1 MALSQASAPQGLA
14 HPLTSSNQ
22 EDSEGTRGPSVPV
35 PVPPGSFAR
44 LVPGVCSQPV
54 SACGFRGPT
63 PWSLWALGS
72 VVACLTAGLTN
83 TLTQGRTQ
91 RDMGLVGQWEKLGE
105 VVRQADLA
113 VPRQAWS
120 CSGRAPTAPPPPA
133 LPSSR
138 VPANSI
144 PGPWWLELHPGHRSH
159 LSVLAQP
166 VSGIVLSGFPMPS
179 APNLGPGLLRAV
191 WVLGGDWVAKAESA
205 KPSDILWTVVGRRKS
220 PALWLGLGGSAGVQP
235 SHSQPQDLSI
245 SPGARG
251 QSCGDRAP
259 LVSLMGGFQRACS
272 QHFPSL
278 GPHPPA
284 LQHLLDWFSSPVL
297 PSQPVGC
304 PEPQPLQTE
313 VPPPPAKKA
322 LGREVAGL
330 VAEGGATC

>member
-22 EDSEGTRGPSVPV
+22 EDSEGTRGPPAPV

-72 VVACLTAGLTN
+72 VVARLTARLTN

-113 VPRQAWS
+113 VPQQAWS
-120 CSGRAPTAPPPPA
+120 CSGRAPTAPPPQLS
-133 LPSSR
+133 LPSRSR
-138 VPANSI
+138 ETPFR
-144 PGPWWLELHPGHRSH
+144 GHCGWSCILATAAIYLY
-159 LSVLAQP
+159 LSSQRVE
-166 VSGIVLSGFPMPS
+166 IVLLGFPMSS
-179 APNLGPGLLRAV
+179 APNLGPSLLRAV
-191 WVLGGDWVAKAESA
+191 WALGGDWVAKAESA

-235 SHSQPQDLSI
+235 SHPQPQDLSI
-245 SPGARG
+245 SPGAG
-251 QSCGDRAP
+251 ARAVGTERP
-259 LVSLMGGFQRACS
+259 W
-272 QHFPSL
+272 FP
-278 GPHPPA
+278 
-284 LQHLLDWFSSPVL
+284 
-297 PSQPVGC
+297 
-304 PEPQPLQTE
+304 
-313 VPPPPAKKA
+313 
-322 LGREVAGL
+322 
-330 VAEGGATC
+330 